1 MPRIVIADTSCLIVL
16 DKIEQLEILQLLYSE
31 VLTTPEVAEEFGL
44 PLPQWISVR
53 AATETSFR
61 NDLTGLDSGEASA
74 ISLALST
81 PDSILVLDDLPARK
95 VAEKLSINFTGT
107 LGLLAKGKAS
117 GYIHSIKPI
126 LKKLREINFRISQ
139 KVEEDILIQCNE
151 Q

>member
-95 VAEKLSINFTGT
+95 VAEKSSINFTGT

-117 GYIHSIKPI
+117 GYILAIKPI
-126 LKKLREINFRISQ
+126 LKKLKEINFRISA

>member
-31 VLTTPEVAEEFGL
+31 VLTTPEVAQEFGL
-44 PLPQWISVR
+44 PLPRWISVR
-53 AATETSFR
+53 TATETSFQ
-61 NDLTGLDSGEASA
+61 NDLTGLDAGEASA

-117 GYIHSIKPI
+117 GYILAIKPI
-126 LKKLREINFRISQ
+126 LKKLKEINFRISA

>member
-1 MPRIVIADTSCLIVL
+1 MPKIVIADTSCLIVL

-31 VLTTPEVAEEFGL
+31 VLTTPEVAKEFGL
-44 PLPQWISVR
+44 PLPRWISVR
-53 AATETSFR
+53 TATETSFQ

-126 LKKLREINFRISQ
+126 LKKLREINFRISP